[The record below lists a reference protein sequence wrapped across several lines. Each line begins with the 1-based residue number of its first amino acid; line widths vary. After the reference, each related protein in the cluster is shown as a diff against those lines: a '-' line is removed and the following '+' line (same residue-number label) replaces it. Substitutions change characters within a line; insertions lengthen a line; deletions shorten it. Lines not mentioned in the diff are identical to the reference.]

1 MAEEGNF
8 FLRHFILYEFMRNI
22 HLFALSALMAACLAM
37 AGCSSSRLTSQEKAL
52 IKQQQA
58 QFVINSITDSHF
70 VIQVDRVTP
79 RRGMSHA
86 LSYGYS
92 LAVKGDTIISHLPY
106 FGQAYSLPFNGG
118 VGLNFEAKIDDMR
131 AVRNNKKSFNRIEIT
146 THNPEDTYLYIIEVF
161 DNGKAHIEVRCRRR
175 ETITFSGYLDMPLE
189 LL

>member
-1 MAEEGNF
+1 MRIKNNIEVAIII
-8 FLRHFILYEFMRNI
+8 ILVTT
-22 HLFALSALMAACLAM
+22 LAA
-37 AGCSSSRLTSQEKAL
+37 CSSSRLSTQEKAL

-58 QFVINSITDSHF
+58 QYVVNSITESRF

-92 LAVKGDTIISHLPY
+92 LVVKGDTIISHLPY

-131 AVRNNKKSFNRIEIT
+131 AVRNNKKMLNRIEIA
-146 THNPEDTYLYIIEVF
+146 THNNEDTFLYIVEVF
-161 DNGKAHIEVRCRRR
+161 DNGKAHIEVRSRRR

>member
-1 MAEEGNF
+1 MPYRN
-8 FLRHFILYEFMRNI
+8 LLLPIILWGVCI
-22 HLFALSALMAACLAM
+22 ALSA
-37 AGCSSSRLTSQEKAL
+37 CSSSRLSTQEKAL
-52 IKQQQA
+52 IKQHQA
-58 QFVINSITDSHF
+58 QYVVNSITESRF

-92 LAVKGDTIISHLPY
+92 LVVKGDTIISHLPY

-131 AVRNNKKSFNRIEIT
+131 AVRNNKKMLNRIEIA
-146 THNPEDTYLYIIEVF
+146 THNNEDAYLYIVEVF
-161 DNGKAHIEVRCRRR
+161 DNGKAHIEVRSRRR